1 MLARG
6 NQVTQTEQLLQETAG
21 ALARSDRLEDAAPRM
36 LEVVCRALGWQCG
49 ALWQVAGEQDALRC
63 VGVWH
68 EPSPRLEP
76 FITATRQAVFG
87 KGVGLPGRV
96 WSSRAPVWIPD
107 VTRDANFPRATVAE
121 AARLHAAFALPIT
134 QDSRVLGV
142 LELFRAEILEPTPEF
157 VATMTAA
164 CAQIA
169 RHIERKWTAD
179 DLERFF
185 RLSLDLFCVASF
197 TGFFLRL
204 NPAWQTVLGFS
215 DEELRAAPFIT
226 FVHPDD
232 GDATRAALS
241 RLAAGER
248 VVDFKNRYRT
258 KDGSYRWL
266 QWTAAPY
273 DEQGVIY
280 ATARDVTER
289 EAAETALRDHAREM
303 EVARQQQA
311 LTAERLAELV
321 REVDR
326 ARQRSDQAAVAK
338 GEFLANMSHE
348 IRTPMNAI
356 IGMNELLLLTKLSA
370 RQREYVQAARDS
382 AESLLS
388 IVNDILDVSK
398 IDARRLTLDRTPFLL
413 RDTVEGSVRLLAPS
427 AEQKALEFAC
437 RIAPDVPDGLIGDA
451 GRLRQIVVNLV
462 GNAIKFTDQGEVT
475 IDVAVEGTSTDAVT
489 LRFTVRDT
497 GIGIDADQ
505 QSEIFGAFVQ
515 ADASTTRRYGG
526 TGLGLTISAQLVE
539 LMNGRLW
546 LDSEP
551 GKGSR
556 FHFTARFGLQPDAA
570 ALAAPVGDL
579 RHLRALI
586 IDDHATNRSILAEI
600 LGAWQLQATAVES
613 AAAALDELYAAAD
626 RGAPFHLVLADALMP
641 DVDGVAF
648 GEQIARDRRLSS
660 AKVILLTSAADAGTS
675 RTKRPF
681 AARLV
686 KPVKQSEL
694 LDAIVSAFAVHR
706 PRRQSPSAEPARP
719 RRVRTPLRV
728 LVVEDNLTSRT
739 FVTTLLTQWG
749 HSVTVAGSGREAI
762 DASAGGR
769 FDLILMDLQMPLMG
783 GLEAATAIR
792 ARERETGGHTRIVA
806 VTAHAMPGDRE
817 RCLAAGMD
825 AYLSKPVKPAEL
837 EATLAA
843 VTPGG
848 KTASDGAAIDAG
860 AAARPPD
867 TSSAI
872 DEAGLVLAFGGKRE
886 LARDVI
892 DVFLEDAPVMLA
904 RITDAVGARDAKGV
918 GAGAHALKGSVGLF
932 SKGRAYEAARRLE
945 RQARGGEVDALEAAG
960 TEVER
965 SVRQLLEELRR
976 MRARLAQ

>member
-1 MLARG
+1 
-6 NQVTQTEQLLQETAG
+6 
-21 ALARSDRLEDAAPRM
+21 M

-107 VTRDANFPRATVAE
+107 VTRDVNFPRATVAE
-121 AARLHAAFALPIT
+121 AARLHAAFALPIM
-134 QDSRVLGV
+134 QDSRVLGI
-142 LELFRAEILEPTPEF
+142 LELFRSEILEPTPEF

-204 NPAWQTVLGFS
+204 NPTWQTVLGFS
-215 DEELRAAPFIT
+215 DEELRASPFIT
-226 FVHPDD
+226 FVHPEDCE
-232 GDATRAALS
+232 ATLAALS
-241 RLAAGER
+241 TIAGGER

-273 DEQGVIY
+273 VAQGVIY

-289 EAAETALRDHAREM
+289 EADEAALRAYAREM
-303 EVARQQQA
+303 DVARQQQA
-311 LTAERLAELV
+311 QTAARLAELV
-321 REVDR
+321 RELDR
-326 ARQRSDQAAVAK
+326 ARARSDQAAVAK

-356 IGMNELLLLTKLSA
+356 IGMNELLLMTKLSSQ
-370 RQREYVQAARDS
+370 QREYVQAARDS

-398 IDARRLTLDRTPFLL
+398 IDARRLTLDHAPFAL

-427 AEQKALEFAC
+427 AVPKELELAC
-437 RIAPDVPDGLIGDA
+437 RIAPDVPDALVGDA

-462 GNAIKFTDQGEVT
+462 GNAIKFTDRGEVT
-475 IDVAVEGTSTDAVT
+475 IDVALDGTTSDAVT

-497 GIGIDADQ
+497 GIGIHPDK

-539 LMNGRLW
+539 LMHGRLW

-551 GKGSR
+551 GQGSR

-570 ALAAPVGDL
+570 AVSAPADTL

-586 IDDHATNRSILAEI
+586 VDDNATNRLILAEI
-600 LGAWQLQATAVES
+600 LATWQMQAISVDG
-613 AAAALDELYAAAD
+613 AAAALDALYAAAD
-626 RGAPFHLVLADALMP
+626 RGAPFHLVLTDALMP
-641 DVDGVAF
+641 DVDGFALA
-648 GEQIARDRRLSS
+648 EQIARDRRLSS
-660 AKVILLTSAADAGTS
+660 AKVILLTSAAAAGIA
-675 RTKRPF
+675 RTRRPF

-694 LDAIVSAFAVHR
+694 LDAIVSAFAVRRRRRRTSAAAATPAGVEVR
-706 PRRQSPSAEPARP
+706 PQRD
-719 RRVRTPLRV
+719 RTLLRV
-728 LVVEDNLTSRT
+728 LVAEDNPTSQT
-739 FVTTLLTQWG
+739 FVATLLARWG
-749 HSVTVAGSGREAI
+749 HSVTVVGSGREAV
-762 DASAGGR
+762 DEWARGR
-769 FDLILMDLQMPLMG
+769 FDLILMDLQMPAMG
-783 GLEAATAIR
+783 GLEAAAAIR
-792 ARERETGGHTRIVA
+792 ARERETGGHTPIVA
-806 VTAHAMPGDRE
+806 VTAHAMAGDRE
-817 RCLAAGMD
+817 DCLAAGMD
-825 AYLSKPVKPAEL
+825 AYLSKPLMPEEL
-837 EATLAA
+837 QTTLDAFA
-843 VTPGG
+843 PGG
-848 KTASDGAAIDAG
+848 GSGGDASAIDAKKEE
-860 AAARPPD
+860 RP
-867 TSSAI
+867 TESAAI
-872 DEAGLVLAFGGKRE
+872 DEAGLVQGFGGQRE
-886 LARDVI
+886 LVRDVI
-892 DVFLEDAPVMLA
+892 DVFLEDAPAMLT
-904 RITDAVGARDAKGV
+904 RIGDAVGARDAKAV

-932 SKGRAYEAARRLE
+932 SKGRAYEAACRLE
-945 RQARGGEVDALEAAG
+945 RQARSGEVDAFEAAG
-960 TEVER
+960 TEVEL
-965 SVRQLLEELRR
+965 SVGQLVEELRR
-976 MRARLAQ
+976 VRARLA